1 MRNEYD
7 ANNALAAQ
15 PRYRRQHYAQEQEPI
30 ISWRMLAFIAV
41 VANITLAW
49 AILA

>member
-7 ANNALAAQ
+7 ANNALVRQ
-15 PRYRRQHYAQEQEPI
+15 PRHMRQHYAPEQEPI
-30 ISWRMLAFIAV
+30 ISWQMLAFIAV
-41 VANITLAW
+41 VVNIAIAW

>member
-7 ANNALAAQ
+7 ANNALARQ
-15 PRYRRQHYAQEQEPI
+15 PRYRRQHYITKQEPI
-30 ISWRMLAFIAV
+30 ISWQMLAFIAV

-49 AILA
+49 AIFA